1 MGESSKD
8 LAGEI
13 AAVRIRDVKLA
24 DEFASLPV
32 RLQRRPVCLC
42 PDAVA
47 MW

>member
-13 AAVRIRDVKLA
+13 AAVRISDVKLA
-24 DEFASLPV
+24 DEFAGLPASF
-32 RLQRRPVCLC
+32 QGRPVCLC
-42 PDAVA
+42 PDAFA